1 MFGGI
6 QQGYVYTWA
15 DEEMDETKREDL
27 LAKKRDN
34 ITRGQLEAL
43 VAGTGVPGKVILA
56 LEKGIEDYA
65 LTPEGKKNKDGV
77 DIALGMLETFSPI
90 ISVRTGLVKGMYY
103 DAKDIEKDYDG
114 IKPYLRLSTKAYA
127 LLTNQGIPKEIIER
141 MDDAEFIMAVRT
153 TFWQAIGDILGQ
165 SPYSLDPDYYKN
177 KKKEQKQADKGERI
191 IGRGGY
197 EKKETG
203 VISRSKKRKT
213 IGAD

>member
-1 MFGGI
+1 MLFGTI

-15 DEEMDETKREDL
+15 DEEMDENKREDL

-34 ITRGQLEAL
+34 IAKNGLETL
-43 VAGTGVPGKVILA
+43 VSGTGVPGKVVLA
-56 LEKGIEDYA
+56 LKKGIEDYA

-77 DIALGMLETFSPI
+77 DIALGMLESFSPI
-90 ISVRTGLVKGMYY
+90 ISVRTGLIKGMYY

-177 KKKEQKQADKGERI
+177 KKKEQKKTDKGEKI
-191 IGRGGY
+191 INKGGY
-197 EKKETG
+197 QTIGVSGGSEEK
-203 VISRSKKRKT
+203 IT
-213 IGAD
+213 IGAN